1 MNLQYIKGNIFENE
15 IELTEDVVYAHCVSA
30 DAKMGAGIAKQFV
43 GIWGE
48 SLRIQVKR
56 GVDSLKEL
64 CESIKDE
71 MDDEITP
78 EDLMVGTAV
87 AYQNENGVV
96 YNLITKLKYW
106 QRVGKG
112 LDEDDYLENLSD
124 CLNDLRTQMESHNE
138 EVLLMPRIGSGL
150 DRCSWS
156 RVEQVIIDNFEDSD
170 IDIYVFELE

>member
-1 MNLQYIKGNIFENE
+1 MNLQYVKGNIFENE
-15 IELTEDVVYAHCVSA
+15 IELTENVVYAHCVSA

-43 GIWGE
+43 EIWGE

-56 GVDSLKEL
+56 EVDSLKEL
-64 CESIKDE
+64 YESIN
-71 MDDEITP
+71 DEIGEEITL
-78 EDLMVGTAV
+78 ENLIVGTAV

-96 YNLITKLKYW
+96 YNLITKEKYW
-106 QRVGKG
+106 KRVGKG

-138 EVLLMPRIGSGL
+138 KVLLIPKLGAGL
-150 DRCSWS
+150 DNCSWLG
-156 RVEQVIIDNFEDSD
+156 VEQVIKDNFKDSN